1 MPAHG
6 TSLDEAS
13 LAHAG
18 NLKSARWMPI
28 LSNRCIYENHLCWMT
43 DLMRA
48 AIGKNMLQL
57 GVHIR
62 LTSRD
67 VERLRYVTGFEP
79 VGIKRLTD
87 LDAYIE
93 QCKQHL
99 RGRAD
104 ETRLLHKLIDET
116 VASCRTSAGVILH
129 R

>member
-1 MPAHG
+1 MDAYP
-6 TSLDEAS
+6 EQ
-13 LAHAG
+13 LA
-18 NLKSARWMPI
+18 
-28 LSNRCIYENHLCWMT
+28 YTENDLCWMT

-67 VERLRYVTGFEP
+67 VERLRYITGFEP
-79 VGIKRLTD
+79 VGIRRLAD
-87 LDAYIE
+87 LDAYVE

-99 RGRAD
+99 QGRAD

-116 VASCRTSAGVILH
+116 VASCSTSACSILH

>member
-1 MPAHG
+1 
-6 TSLDEAS
+6 
-13 LAHAG
+13 
-18 NLKSARWMPI
+18 MPI
-28 LSNRCIYENHLCWMT
+28 LSEGIGTENLLCRIL

-48 AIGKNMLQL
+48 ALGKNMLQL

-79 VGIKRLTD
+79 VGIRSLTD

-99 RGRAD
+99 QGRAD
-104 ETRLLHKLIDET
+104 ETRLLHRLIDET

>member
-1 MPAHG
+1 MDAYP
-6 TSLDEAS
+6 EQ
-13 LAHAG
+13 LA
-18 NLKSARWMPI
+18 
-28 LSNRCIYENHLCWMT
+28 YTENDLCWMT

-48 AIGKNMLQL
+48 TIGKSMLQL

-79 VGIKRLTD
+79 VGIKRLAD

-99 RGRAD
+99 QGRAD
-104 ETRLLHKLIDET
+104 ETRLLHRLIDET
-116 VASCRTSAGVILH
+116 VASCRTSASVMLH

>member
-1 MPAHG
+1 
-6 TSLDEAS
+6 
-13 LAHAG
+13 
-18 NLKSARWMPI
+18 MPI
-28 LSNRCIYENHLCWMT
+28 LSNGIGTESLVCRIQ
-43 DLMRA
+43 DLKGA
-48 AIGKNMLQL
+48 SIGKNMLQL

-79 VGIKRLTD
+79 VGITRLAD

-116 VASCRTSAGVILH
+116 VASCRASAGAILH

>member
-6 TSLDEAS
+6 ASLDEAS
-13 LAHAG
+13 RAHAG
-18 NLKSARWMPI
+18 NLQSARWMTI
-28 LSNRCIYENHLCWMT
+28 LSNTYTENDLCWMT
-43 DLMRA
+43 DLIRA

-62 LTSRD
+62 LTSLD
-67 VERLRYVTGFEP
+67 VERLRYITGFEP
-79 VGIKRLTD
+79 VGIRRLAD
-87 LDAYIE
+87 LDAYVE

-99 RGRAD
+99 QGRAD

-116 VASCRTSAGVILH
+116 VASCRTSASVMLH

>member
-1 MPAHG
+1 
-6 TSLDEAS
+6 
-13 LAHAG
+13 
-18 NLKSARWMPI
+18 MPI
-28 LSNRCIYENHLCWMT
+28 LSNGIGIENLLCRIQ

-48 AIGKNMLQL
+48 TIGNNMLQL

-62 LTSRD
+62 LTARD

-104 ETRLLHKLIDET
+104 EMRLLHKLIDET
-116 VASCRTSAGVILH
+116 VASCRTSAGTILH
-129 R
+129 RSPAGS